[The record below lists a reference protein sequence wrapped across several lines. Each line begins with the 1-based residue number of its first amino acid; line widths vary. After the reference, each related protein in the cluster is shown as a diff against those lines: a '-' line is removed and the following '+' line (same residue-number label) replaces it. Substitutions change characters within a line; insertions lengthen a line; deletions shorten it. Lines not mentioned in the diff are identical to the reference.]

1 MSEQQVSKKQKR
13 RLKKRKILRKVA
25 QRTQKNKSI
34 MKKVK
39 VLIKNTRKSILYL
52 KSNYSEE
59 NKVKVDS
66 MLREVVKEIDKACS
80 KNVIHKNE
88 ASRRKSRIMNFY
100 NKVIQSLGNLSK
112 V

>member
-25 QRTQKNKSI
+25 QRTQRNKSI

-39 VLIKNTRKSILYL
+39 VLIKNTRKSILSL
-52 KSNYSEE
+52 KTNYSEE
-59 NKVKVDS
+59 NKAKIES

-80 KNVIHKNE
+80 KGVIHKNE
-88 ASRRKSRIMNFY
+88 ASRRKSRIMSLY